1 MMASFTFHLVTLIT
15 VIIAV
20 VDAAPDLSVC
30 DPSDQPYPY
39 DGPPLPTLPSQ
50 YRLKVEATITN
61 RHYSFI
67 LEEFYDEIN
76 NRGASVSKS
85 RGQTHYTTYDYAR
98 NQTLQVT
105 TDDATGTSSCRVSGF
120 SRFSLFGFH
129 VENGSGHINGT
140 NAVFRFGEEY
150 NETYMG
156 MTTVRGIP
164 ANHWQRC
171 VYAPGA
177 NITFRL
183 DFYFSNASFHL
194 QSGANAIPLR
204 ATING
209 SAVNRTTQQMYN
221 FYHNYEYLEVEPG
234 PITLERAFEP
244 PLGVLCEGYN
254 RTKKFPDFPS
264 VFGVSL
270 ESMTPGYN
278 WIHFSREFYSFPA
291 NMFALV
297 HEPIGNSS
305 QNATAIREVHD
316 FNAGLSYRFEY
327 GTDKCTI
334 GPIPVD
340 TFMHD
345 ADSPDGKRVVL
356 KSPTSFLLP
365 NQSSWIYQGNTTLRG
380 IDVEGWITATNI
392 TIGPLVWNAT
402 MEYFF
407 ARGNWTGGTDQTGLV
422 HQMPLQFKSSLT
434 ADVGGFPVNVVHI
447 QNMFHYTYH
456 ISSYVFDVH
465 LCYNEEDS
473 RSMAVEI
480 LGMDIRKNYI
490 VNNTQ
495 NFYAAVQ
502 HAMANASGLPAS
514 RIGNVYAA
522 EGVEEILIVYFDM
535 LGLPPVEGNA
545 VNPKH
550 GPELAEALV
559 TLEERV
565 LGKDPIRINFTRDG
579 KDVTLIVGRG
589 SLRFDFHPPSDDN
602 EGVGRGAA
610 AGIGIGMFLL
620 GAIIATLIAV
630 AYVKRSSFPPPP
642 YGVQG

>member
-1 MMASFTFHLVTLIT
+1 M
-15 VIIAV
+15 
-20 VDAAPDLSVC
+20 SV
-30 DPSDQPYPY
+30 
-39 DGPPLPTLPSQ
+39 G
-50 YRLKVEATITN
+50 KK
-61 RHYSFI
+61 FI
-67 LEEFYDEIN
+67 
-76 NRGASVSKS
+76 
-85 RGQTHYTTYDYAR
+85 
-98 NQTLQVT
+98 
-105 TDDATGTSSCRVSGF
+105 
-120 SRFSLFGFH
+120 
-129 VENGSGHINGT
+129 HIVLNS
-140 NAVFRFGEEY
+140 
-150 NETYMG
+150 
-156 MTTVRGIP
+156 IK
-164 ANHWQRC
+164 
-171 VYAPGA
+171 
-177 NITFRL
+177 
-183 DFYFSNASFHL
+183 
-194 QSGANAIPLR
+194 
-204 ATING
+204 
-209 SAVNRTTQQMYN
+209 
-221 FYHNYEYLEVEPG
+221 
-234 PITLERAFEP
+234 P

-327 GTDKCTI
+327 GTDKCTV

-365 NQSSWIYQGNTTLRG
+365 NQSSWIYQGNVRISILL
-380 IDVEGWITATNI
+380 N
-392 TIGPLVWNAT
+392 LYHVWNAT

-456 ISSYVFDVH
+456 IPSYVFDVH

-502 HAMANASGLPAS
+502 HAIANASGLPAS

-550 GPELAEALV
+550 GPKLAEALV

-565 LGKDPIRINFTRDG
+565 LGKDPIRINFTKDG
-579 KDVTLIVGRG
+579 KDVTLIVARG